1 MTQNLQQTN
10 GTLGPSRM
18 INDEPHVDKP
28 VLNWCPA
35 RKPTSEVLKG
45 QVCSLEPLVQDHAPN
60 LWESSLLDT
69 DHRNFTYLSF
79 GPFLSV
85 EAYQVRKI
93 QQPAHGRAA
102 LISSRFVNVCHCLI
116 ILLCTFVHHSLRTT
130 DSCGIMLLKY
140 RATDKAK
147 QLSSNKARKSK

>member
-1 MTQNLQQTN
+1 MTQSLQQTN

-69 DHRNFTYLSF
+69 DHRNFTYLSY

-85 EAYQVRKI
+85 EAYEVRKI

-116 ILLCTFVHHSLRTT
+116 IILQAVHLYTVHYEQQ
-130 DSCGIMLLKY
+130 IAAAYKF
-140 RATDKAK
+140 
-147 QLSSNKARKSK
+147 